1 MKDILL
7 VIGGVSLSTTI
18 FVILLPIILGILLIK
33 LIFKKIDLTENYT
46 EV

>member
-18 FVILLPIILGILLIK
+18 FIILLPIILGILLIK
-33 LIFKKIDLTENYT
+33 FIIKKLDIA
-46 EV
+46 